1 MSEEKDARWV
11 NPAVMRP
18 VCQAEALRV
27 DRKNTRHFSPA
38 PGEHASWSPQGPPL
52 TDTLRLECART
63 LGGRPLRSTP
73 EQGQGR
79 VV

>member
-1 MSEEKDARWV
+1 MLG
-11 NPAVMRP
+11 
-18 VCQAEALRV
+18 ALV
-27 DRKNTRHFSPA
+27 WYAGASIDQTHTRGWIGKTHGIFSPA